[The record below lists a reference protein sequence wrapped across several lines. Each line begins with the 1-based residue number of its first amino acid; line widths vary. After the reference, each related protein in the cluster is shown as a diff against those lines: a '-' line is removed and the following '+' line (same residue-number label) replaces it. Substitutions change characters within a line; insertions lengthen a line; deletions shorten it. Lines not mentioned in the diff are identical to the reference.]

1 MTIET
6 SKNIEKIRRGF
17 NMGSRI
23 GVTQL
28 GRSTK
33 WRQDL
38 ENHAV
43 LEILDRNQT
52 AGILNL
58 Y

>member
-1 MTIET
+1 MKIET

-17 NMGSRI
+17 EMGSRI

-38 ENHAV
+38 EN
-43 LEILDRNQT
+43 QF
-52 AGILNL
+52 
-58 Y
+58 